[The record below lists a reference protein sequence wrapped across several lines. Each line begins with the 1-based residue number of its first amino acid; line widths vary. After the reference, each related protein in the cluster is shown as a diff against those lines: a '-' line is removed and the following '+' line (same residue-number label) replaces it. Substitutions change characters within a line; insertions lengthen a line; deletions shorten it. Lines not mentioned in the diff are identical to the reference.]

1 MKFSLCLFSFLLCT
15 ASSYAQT
22 PFVKV
27 NTTHL
32 NPNEVSI
39 YISPQKQRHM
49 VAGANINWV
58 YTSADSGKTWLEKQ
72 VNSPLGVWGD
82 PVMLIDDSAY
92 VYYAHLSRTP
102 GKEFPENIDRIVV
115 QRSSDNGNTFNSG
128 IGIGSNGKRAQDK
141 EWLSFDGSLKSK
153 YYGNLYLSWTEFD
166 KYGSK
171 NKEHRSRIR
180 FAASSDRGLSFTE
193 PVVVSDSSG
202 DCIDGDNTTEGA
214 TTTTTP
220 EGTIAIA
227 WAAFGKIFFD
237 RSTDGG
243 KSFGKDM
250 MVAGQ
255 FNGWDMDISHIY
267 RTNGMP
273 FLASDLCASSS
284 HKGRIYLCW
293 ADNKLGDADVWLI
306 HSDDAGINWSS
317 PLRVNRDAT
326 QNGKDQFLPHI
337 TVDPSS
343 GHVYIIY
350 YDRRHSPSSTFMDT
364 YLAVSKNG
372 GETFEE
378 FRLTQ
383 STPAAGKKTF
393 FGDYITVAAQNG
405 VVRPAWTAV
414 GDSGLEIRTS
424 IFEQFVATSFNT
436 PHISNPFVNQESK
449 EVHIHVSVGRK
460 SKAVVQLI
468 INHIPQPPVEV
479 NSEEELYIK
488 KAEPGEYHIRLMTPQ
503 RQLMAEKKFTIS
515 L

>member
-1 MKFSLCLFSFLLCT
+1 MKFSMCLFSFLFYST
-15 ASSYAQT
+15 SSCAQT

-39 YISPQKQRHM
+39 VIAPHQPRYM
-49 VAGANINWV
+49 VAGANINWI
-58 YTSADSGKTWLEKQ
+58 YTSIDSGKTWQEKQ

-82 PVMLIDDSAY
+82 PVILIDDSEN
-92 VYYAHLSRTP
+92 VYYAHLSRTQ

-115 QRSSDNGNTFNSG
+115 QRSLDNGNTFNEG
-128 IGIGSNGKRAQDK
+128 IGIGVNGKRAQDK
-141 EWLSFDGSLKSK
+141 EWLSFDGSIKSK

-180 FAASSDRGLSFTE
+180 FAASADRGLSFTE

-227 WAAFGKIFFD
+227 WAAFGKLFFD

-243 KSFGKDM
+243 KSFGKD
-250 MVAGQ
+250 VVVTGQ
-255 FNGWDMDISHIY
+255 FNGWDIDISHVY
-267 RTNGMP
+267 RANGMP
-273 FLASDLCASSS
+273 FLASDHCASSTY
-284 HKGRIYLCW
+284 KGRIYLCW
-293 ADNKLGDADVWLI
+293 GDNKSGDADVWLI

-317 PLRVNRDAT
+317 PLRVNRDAAK
-326 QNGKDQFLPHI
+326 NGKDQFLPHI

-343 GHVYIIY
+343 GYVYVIY
-350 YDRRHSPSSTFMDT
+350 YDRRHSSSSAFMDT

-405 VVRPAWTAV
+405 IVRPAWTAV

-424 IFEQFVATSFNT
+424 IFEQFTATSFNT

-449 EVHIHVSVGRK
+449 EMQIHVSVGRK

-468 INHIPQPPVEV
+468 INNIPQSPVEV
-479 NSEEELYIK
+479 NSEDEIYIK
-488 KAEPGEYHIRLMTPQ
+488 KAEHGEYHIRLMTAQ